1 MDACAD
7 NPSTWE
13 MRQGK
18 TELEASL
25 VSPKFKKS
33 LLRVQ
38 VVLRSQQ
45 PNAGYTLAGP
55 FHFLFLT
62 AIPSVP
68 RKMLRVEKLVYQGL
82 FSKQVNNNSS
92 STS

>member
-25 VSPKFKKS
+25 VSPK
-33 LLRVQ
+33 
-38 VVLRSQQ
+38 
-45 PNAGYTLAGP
+45 LAW
-55 FHFLFLT
+55 
-62 AIPSVP
+62 AA
-68 RKMLRVEKLVYQGL
+68 K
-82 FSKQVNNNSS
+82 
-92 STS
+92 